1 MQVGKYI
8 NKMANAAYEAEAAS
22 ELGEDP
28 KVKAI
33 VDRIH
38 DWYDNFF
45 HTIEDAGL
53 RGDAGYVENGYINH
67 IWDKEKSDPSAWEK
81 YVENFQRTKSANMRH
96 RTISTYADGIE
107 VGLVPKFNDVAKI
120 MSYYSRQNN
129 EAIANKKYLDD
140 LSFLT
145 VDELND
151 DGEVTRTL
159 PVLNSHHPSRFDEE
173 RYKMYHVPGVG
184 DVWVLKEVSR
194 RFSSIF
200 GTMRTQ
206 DIPDWLSNVG
216 KGYDLLGS
224 TMKKIQLGLSG
235 FHMGGLSEVALAQMR
250 PGHAQLRGGPLE
262 AKPQTR
268 RRHTSIRTP

>member
-1 MQVGKYI
+1 M
-8 NKMANAAYEAEAAS
+8 
-22 ELGEDP
+22 
-28 KVKAI
+28 
-33 VDRIH
+33 
-38 DWYDNFF
+38 
-45 HTIEDAGL
+45 

-96 RTISTYADGIE
+96 RTISTYADGIV

-129 EAIANKKYLDD
+129 EAIANKKFLDD

-145 VDELND
+145 VDELNG

-206 DIPDWLSNVG
+206 DIPDWLSNIG

-235 FHMGGLSEVALAQMR
+235 FHMGALSEVALAQMR
-250 PGHAQLRGGPLE
+250 PDRGMK
-262 AKPQTR
+262 A
-268 RRHTSIRTP
+268 I